1 VTTTEVATLV
11 DSNVLLDVI
20 REDPVWSSWS
30 AETLRRVADEG
41 PLIIN
46 SIIYA
51 EVSTTYTTVEEL
63 DAVLA
68 DAGVVR
74 SHVPWPA
81 AFLAGR
87 CHVEYR
93 RRGGAR
99 TRPLPD
105 FLIGAH
111 AAVLGIR
118 LLTRDAVRYHSYFPT
133 VELIA
138 PNTGR

>member
-1 VTTTEVATLV
+1 MTEIATLV

-30 AETLRRVADEG
+30 EEALGRVADEG
-41 PLIIN
+41 PLVIN
-46 SIIYA
+46 SVIYA
-51 EVSTTYTTVEEL
+51 EVSSTYATVEEL

-68 DAGVVR
+68 EAGLVR
-74 SHVPWPA
+74 AQVPWPA

-99 TRPLPD
+99 TRTLPG

-118 LLTRDAVRYHSYFPT
+118 LVTRDAARYRSYFPT

-138 PNTGR
+138 PDTGR